1 MSSLTF
7 FLAYS
12 LIKIPQ
18 TRYDVEVFP
27 RNHHQEHINM
37 SIAVHMVLTITC
49 SDGLLQNKIYEHGA

>member
-18 TRYDVEVFP
+18 TRYDVEIFP
-27 RNHHQEHINM
+27 RNHHQEHIDM
-37 SIAVHMVLTITC
+37 SIAVHMV
-49 SDGLLQNKIYEHGA
+49 